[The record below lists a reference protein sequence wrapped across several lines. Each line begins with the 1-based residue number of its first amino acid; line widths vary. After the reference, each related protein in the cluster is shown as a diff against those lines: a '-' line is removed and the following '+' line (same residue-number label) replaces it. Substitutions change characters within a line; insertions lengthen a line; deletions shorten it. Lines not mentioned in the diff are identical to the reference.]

1 MISKKMILL
10 NSIIKHYIETKEP
23 VGSETLRVHLSEDI
37 KISSASIR
45 NYFKALVSEGDL
57 LMPHAS
63 SGRIPTANSVKRY
76 QKTSLEPVLRQPFK
90 GDKKLMSKL
99 SEMYKVYVVIHIDSK
114 NTLENVEN
122 FNSKYLIL
130 EFSKD
135 QVALDFSDALYRFAN
150 EMIGLSAEEI
160 GHIANSVGAF
170 VLGDKLG
177 NLKYEVYRFGSE
189 YLIDLLKGD
198 GKLYLEFLSGEV
210 LLKHRNG
217 IYFNEPSSFSE
228 FASFSSLGAIESFTS
243 FENQARNF
251 HMSIIN
257 DITYQNKE
265 ARMLCFGN
273 LFTDYEELYNQI
285 SI

>member
-1 MISKKMILL
+1 MILL

-23 VGSETLRVHLSEDI
+23 VGSETLRVHLSDDI

-57 LMPHAS
+57 TMTHAS
-63 SGRIPTANSVKRY
+63 SGRIPTASSVKRY
-76 QKTSLEPVLRQPFK
+76 QKASLEPVLRQPFR
-90 GDKKLMSKL
+90 GDRELISKL
-99 SEMYKVYVVIHIDSK
+99 SDAYNVYFIVQINSK

-122 FNSKYLIL
+122 FNSKYIIL

-135 QVALDFSDALYRFAN
+135 QVALNFSDALYRFAR
-150 EMIGLSAEEI
+150 EMVGLSAEEVSY
-160 GHIANSVGAF
+160 IANSVGAF

-198 GKLYLEFLSGEV
+198 GNLYLEFLSGEV

-217 IYFNEPSSFSE
+217 IYFNEFGFNE
-228 FASFSSLGAIESFTS
+228 RGNTG
-243 FENQARNF
+243 F

-257 DITYQNKE
+257 DITYQDKE

-273 LFTDYEELYNQI
+273 LFTNYEELYNQI
-285 SI
+285 YI